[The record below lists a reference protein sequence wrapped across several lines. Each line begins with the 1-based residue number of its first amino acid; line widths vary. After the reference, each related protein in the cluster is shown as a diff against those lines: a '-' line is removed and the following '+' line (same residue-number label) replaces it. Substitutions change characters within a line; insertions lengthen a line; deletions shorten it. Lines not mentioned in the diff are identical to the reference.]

1 MIRKQTLRLAAVVL
15 ALVVLPLVGTA
26 PALAAA
32 PANDDFASATAISSL
47 PYSNALSTVEA
58 TVDGD
63 PDPVMTVTLGFDPTG
78 SVNGKT
84 GVAFVTGTVTCSYP
98 GTVNIGGTL
107 SQSGKKGTTISGSFQ
122 LTGLTCYGGGVT
134 TNWTATVVPTSGK
147 FTQANATVSA
157 NAVATNVAGNSTG
170 SDEKN
175 ATVKLGR

>member
-15 ALVVLPLVGTA
+15 PLVVLPLVGTA

-63 PDPVMTVTLGFDPTG
+63 PDPVMTVTLDFDPTAR
-78 SVNGKT
+78 VDGKY

-98 GTVNIGGTL
+98 GMVNIEGTL
-107 SQSGKKGTTISGSFQ
+107 SQSGKKGTTIIGSFQ
-122 LTGLTCYGGGVT
+122 LTGLCDGTMGWGTGVSPT
-134 TNWTATVVPTSGK
+134 TGK
-147 FTQANATVSA
+147 FARGAATVSA
-157 NAVATNVAGNSTG
+157 TAVATNTELNITG
-170 SDEKN
+170 SIEQS
-175 ATVKLGR
+175 ATVQLGR